1 MFTLLGAFEDQIKYN
16 ICDKSL
22 STSCIL
28 QMLVDA
34 ITMLQIKPHG
44 QMVISGVISGLWIVC
59 CLPQI

>member
-44 QMVISGVISGLWIVC
+44 QMVISGVISGL
-59 CLPQI
+59 